1 VTKKLFI
8 KTFGCQMN
16 FYDSDKIHDL
26 LFSHGYEKTNIL
38 DDADLIVLNTCHIR
52 EKASE
57 KLFSDL
63 GRIKKLKDQ
72 KKITIAVTGC
82 VAQAE
87 GNKIIDRAPYVD
99 LITGSQA
106 FHRLPEMLRDL
117 SKGNKVTPEL
127 EFLTNDKFDNLRYSK
142 QTTGPTAFVSIQ
154 EGCDKFCTFC
164 VVPYTRGAEFSRS
177 ISEIKEEIIS
187 LTEIGVCE
195 ITLLGQNVNSWHGV
209 DALGKER
216 GLAYLI
222 LEIAKIKKI
231 KRIRYTTSHPLDMD
245 QDLILAHK
253 EISKLM
259 PYLHLPIQS
268 GSDKILKLMNR
279 KHSSK
284 QYIEIIEKIRN
295 VNPDIA
301 LSGDFIVGFPGETQT
316 DFNDTL
322 ELVKNVGYAQSYSF
336 KYSSRPGTP
345 ASVLE
350 SQVPENIKKTR
361 LSELQNLL
369 FSQQRQFNYQFLDK
383 EVEVLIE
390 KYGERNSQVMGRS
403 EHMQAVYMD
412 QSLGAIGDIKK
423 VKISCVGQNSLKV

>member
-1 VTKKLFI
+1 
-8 KTFGCQMN
+8 MN
-16 FYDSDKIHDL
+16 FYDSDKIYDL
-26 LFSHGYEKTNIL
+26 LFAHGYETTNRL

-63 GRIKKLKDQ
+63 GRIKKLKDR
-72 KKITIAVTGC
+72 KKVTIAVTGC

-87 GNKIIDRAPYVD
+87 GKKIIDRAPYVD
-99 LITGSQA
+99 LITGPQA
-106 FHRLPEMLRDL
+106 FHRLPEMLRDV
-117 SKGNKVTPEL
+117 SQGIKVPPEL
-127 EFLTNDKFDNLRYSK
+127 EFLTNDKFDNLRNSK
-142 QTTGPTAFVSIQ
+142 RTTGPTAFVSIQ

-187 LTEIGVCE
+187 LTEKGVCE

-209 DALGKER
+209 DSLGNER
-216 GLAYLI
+216 GLDYLI
-222 LEIAKIKKI
+222 LEIAKIKRI

-245 QDLILAHK
+245 EDLILAHK

-268 GSDKILKLMNR
+268 GSDKILKSMNR
-279 KHSSK
+279 KHTSK

-301 LSGDFIVGFPGETQT
+301 LSGDFIVGFPGETQS
-316 DFNDTL
+316 DFIDTL

-336 KYSSRPGTP
+336 KYSSRPGTS

-350 SQVPENIKKTR
+350 TQVPENIKKAR

-369 FSQQRQFNYQFLDK
+369 SSQQRQFNSQFLDK

-390 KYGERNSQVMGRS
+390 RRGERDNQVMGRS
-403 EHMQAVYMD
+403 EHMQSVYMD
-412 QSLGAIGDIKK
+412 QSIGNIGDIKK
-423 VKISCVGQNSLKV
+423 VKISYVGQNSLKV

>member
-1 VTKKLFI
+1 
-8 KTFGCQMN
+8 MN

-26 LFSHGYEKTNIL
+26 LFIHGYEKTNIQ

-63 GRIKKLKDQ
+63 GRIKKLKDR
-72 KKITIAVTGC
+72 KKVTIAVTGC

-87 GNKIIDRAPYVD
+87 GKKISDRAPYVD
-99 LITGSQA
+99 LITGPQA
-106 FHRLPEMLRDL
+106 FHRLPEMLRDV
-117 SKGNKVTPEL
+117 SQGIKVPPEL
-127 EFLTNDKFDNLRYSK
+127 EFLTIDKFDNLRNSK
-142 QTTGPTAFVSIQ
+142 RTIGPTEFVSIQ

-187 LTEIGVCE
+187 LTEKGVCE

-209 DALGKER
+209 DSLGNER
-216 GLAYLI
+216 GLDYLI
-222 LEIAKIKKI
+222 LEIAKINKI

-245 QDLILAHK
+245 EDLILAHK

-268 GSDKILKLMNR
+268 GSDKILKSMNR
-279 KHSSK
+279 KHTSK

-301 LSGDFIVGFPGETQT
+301 LSGDFIVGFPGETQS
-316 DFNDTL
+316 DFIDTL

-345 ASVLE
+345 ASILE
-350 SQVPENIKKTR
+350 TQVPENIKKAR

-369 FSQQRQFNYQFLDK
+369 SSQQKQFNSKFLDK

-390 KYGERNSQVMGRS
+390 KCGERDNQVMGRS
-403 EHMQAVYMD
+403 EHMQSVYMD
-412 QSLGAIGDIKK
+412 QSIGNIGDIKK
-423 VKISCVGQNSLKV
+423 VKISYVGQNSLKV

>member
-1 VTKKLFI
+1 
-8 KTFGCQMN
+8 MN

-26 LFSHGYEKTNIL
+26 LFAHGYEKTNIQ

-63 GRIKKLKDQ
+63 GRIKKLKDR
-72 KKITIAVTGC
+72 KKVTIAVTGC

-87 GNKIIDRAPYVD
+87 GKKISDRAPYVD
-99 LITGSQA
+99 LITGPQA

-117 SKGNKVTPEL
+117 SQGIKVPPEL
-127 EFLTNDKFDNLRYSK
+127 EFLTIDKFDNLPNCKR
-142 QTTGPTAFVSIQ
+142 TIGPTEFVSIQ

-187 LTEIGVCE
+187 LTEKGVCE

-209 DALGKER
+209 DSLGNER
-216 GLAYLI
+216 GLDYLI
-222 LEIAKIKKI
+222 LEIAKINKI

-245 QDLILAHK
+245 EDLILAHK

-268 GSDKILKLMNR
+268 GSDKILKSMNR
-279 KHSSK
+279 KHTSK

-301 LSGDFIVGFPGETQT
+301 LSGDFIVGFPGETQS
-316 DFNDTL
+316 DFIDTL

-350 SQVPENIKKTR
+350 TQVPENIKKAR

-369 FSQQRQFNYQFLDK
+369 FSQQRQFNSQFLDK

-390 KYGERNSQVMGRS
+390 KRGERDNQVMGRS
-403 EHMQAVYMD
+403 EHMQSVYMD
-412 QSLGAIGDIKK
+412 QSIGNIGDIKK
-423 VKISCVGQNSLKV
+423 VKISYVGQNSLKL

>member
-1 VTKKLFI
+1 
-8 KTFGCQMN
+8 MN

-26 LFSHGYEKTNIL
+26 LFIHGYEKTNIQ

-63 GRIKKLKDQ
+63 GRIKKLKDR
-72 KKITIAVTGC
+72 KKVTIAVTGC

-87 GNKIIDRAPYVD
+87 GKKISDRAPYVD
-99 LITGSQA
+99 LITGPQA
-106 FHRLPEMLRDL
+106 FHRLPEMLRDV
-117 SKGNKVTPEL
+117 SQGIKVPPEL
-127 EFLTNDKFDNLRYSK
+127 EFLTIDKFDNLRNSK
-142 QTTGPTAFVSIQ
+142 RTIGPTEFVSIQ

-187 LTEIGVCE
+187 LTEKGVCE

-209 DALGKER
+209 DSLGNER
-216 GLAYLI
+216 GLDYLI

-245 QDLILAHK
+245 EDLILAHK

-268 GSDKILKLMNR
+268 GSDKILKSMNR
-279 KHSSK
+279 KHTSK

-301 LSGDFIVGFPGETQT
+301 LSGDFIVGFPGETQS
-316 DFNDTL
+316 DFIDTL

-350 SQVPENIKKTR
+350 TQVPENIKKAR

-369 FSQQRQFNYQFLDK
+369 SSQQKQFNSKFLDK

-390 KYGERNSQVMGRS
+390 KRGERDNQVMGRS
-403 EHMQAVYMD
+403 EHMQSVYMD
-412 QSLGAIGDIKK
+412 QSIGNIGDIKK
-423 VKISCVGQNSLKV
+423 VKISYVGQNSLKV

>member
-1 VTKKLFI
+1 
-8 KTFGCQMN
+8 MN
-16 FYDSDKIHDL
+16 FYDSDKIRDL
-26 LFSHGYEKTNIL
+26 LFAHGYEKTNIQ

-72 KKITIAVTGC
+72 KKVTIAVTGC

-87 GNKIIDRAPYVD
+87 GKKISDRAPYVD
-99 LITGSQA
+99 LITGPQA
-106 FHRLPEMLRDL
+106 YHRLPEMLREA
-117 SKGNKVTPEL
+117 SQGSKVTPEL
-127 EFLTNDKFDNLRYSK
+127 EFLTNDKFENLRPSK
-142 QTTGPTAFVSIQ
+142 QITGPTAFVSIQ

-187 LTEIGVCE
+187 LTEKGVCE

-209 DALGKER
+209 DSLGKER

-222 LEIAKIKKI
+222 LEIAKIKKL
-231 KRIRYTTSHPLDMD
+231 KRIRYTTSHPLDMEE
-245 QDLILAHK
+245 DLILAHK
-253 EISKLM
+253 EIAKLM

-279 KHSSK
+279 KHTSK
-284 QYIEIIEKIRN
+284 QYIEIIKKIRN

-316 DFNDTL
+316 DFIDTL

-345 ASVLE
+345 ASVLDA
-350 SQVPENIKKTR
+350 QVPENIKKTR
-361 LSELQNLL
+361 LSELQKLL
-369 FSQQRQFNYQFLDK
+369 SSQQRQFNSQFLDK
-383 EVEVLIE
+383 EIEVLIE
-390 KYGERNSQVMGRS
+390 KCGERKNQVMGRS
-403 EHMQAVYMD
+403 EHMQSVYMD
-412 QSLGAIGDIKK
+412 QSVGNIGDIKK
-423 VKISCVGQNSLKV
+423 VKISYVGQNSLKV

>member
-1 VTKKLFI
+1 
-8 KTFGCQMN
+8 MN

-26 LFSHGYEKTNIL
+26 LFIHGYEKTNIQ

-63 GRIKKLKDQ
+63 GRIKKLKDR
-72 KKITIAVTGC
+72 KKVTIAVTGC

-87 GNKIIDRAPYVD
+87 GKKISDRAPYVD
-99 LITGSQA
+99 LITGPQA

-117 SKGNKVTPEL
+117 SQGIKVPPEL
-127 EFLTNDKFDNLRYSK
+127 EFLTIDKFDNLRNSK
-142 QTTGPTAFVSIQ
+142 RTIGPTEFVSIQ

-177 ISEIKEEIIS
+177 ISEIKEGIIS
-187 LTEIGVCE
+187 LTEKGVCE

-209 DALGKER
+209 DSLGNER
-216 GLAYLI
+216 GLDYLI
-222 LEIAKIKKI
+222 LEIAKINKI

-245 QDLILAHK
+245 EDLILAHK

-268 GSDKILKLMNR
+268 GSDKILKSMNR
-279 KHSSK
+279 KHTSK

-301 LSGDFIVGFPGETQT
+301 LSGDFIVGFPGETQS
-316 DFNDTL
+316 DFIDTL
-322 ELVKNVGYAQSYSF
+322 ELVKNVSYAQSYSF

-345 ASVLE
+345 ASILE
-350 SQVPENIKKTR
+350 TQVPENIKKAR

-369 FSQQRQFNYQFLDK
+369 SSQQKQFNSKFLDK

-390 KYGERNSQVMGRS
+390 KRGERDNQVMGRS
-403 EHMQAVYMD
+403 EHMQSVYMD
-412 QSLGAIGDIKK
+412 QSIGNIGDIKK
-423 VKISCVGQNSLKV
+423 VKISYVGQNSLKV

>member
-1 VTKKLFI
+1 
-8 KTFGCQMN
+8 MN

-72 KKITIAVTGC
+72 KKLTIAVTGC

-87 GNKIIDRAPYVD
+87 GKKIIDRAPYVD
-99 LITGSQA
+99 LITGPQA

-117 SKGNKVTPEL
+117 SQGIKVTPEL

-142 QTTGPTAFVSIQ
+142 RITGPTAFVSIQ

-187 LTEIGVCE
+187 LTEKGVCE

-222 LEIAKIKKI
+222 FEIARIKKI

-301 LSGDFIVGFPGETQT
+301 LSGDFIVGFPGETQS
-316 DFNDTL
+316 DFIDTL

-369 FSQQRQFNYQFLDK
+369 SSQQRQFNSQFLDK

-390 KYGERNSQVMGRS
+390 KFGERNSQVMGRS
-403 EHMQAVYMD
+403 EHMQVVYMD
-412 QSLGAIGDIKK
+412 QSLGTIGDIKK
-423 VKISCVGQNSLKV
+423 VKVSCVGQNSLKV

>member
-1 VTKKLFI
+1 
-8 KTFGCQMN
+8 MN

-26 LFSHGYEKTNIL
+26 LFIHGYEKTNIQ

-63 GRIKKLKDQ
+63 GRIKKLKDR
-72 KKITIAVTGC
+72 KKVTIAVTGC

-87 GNKIIDRAPYVD
+87 GKKISDRAPYVD
-99 LITGSQA
+99 LITGPQA
-106 FHRLPEMLRDL
+106 FHRLPEMLRDV
-117 SKGNKVTPEL
+117 SQGIKVPPEL
-127 EFLTNDKFDNLRYSK
+127 EFLTIDKFDNLRNSK
-142 QTTGPTAFVSIQ
+142 RTIGPTEFVSIQ

-187 LTEIGVCE
+187 LTEKGVCE

-209 DALGKER
+209 DSLGNER
-216 GLAYLI
+216 GLDYLI
-222 LEIAKIKKI
+222 LEIAKINKI

-245 QDLILAHK
+245 EDLILAHK

-268 GSDKILKLMNR
+268 GSDKILKSMNR
-279 KHSSK
+279 KHTSK

-301 LSGDFIVGFPGETQT
+301 LSGDFIVGFPGETQS
-316 DFNDTL
+316 DFIDTL

-350 SQVPENIKKTR
+350 TQVPENIKKAR

-369 FSQQRQFNYQFLDK
+369 SSQQRQFNSQFLDK

-390 KYGERNSQVMGRS
+390 KRGERDNQVMGRS
-403 EHMQAVYMD
+403 EHMQSVYMD
-412 QSLGAIGDIKK
+412 QSIGNIGDIKK
-423 VKISCVGQNSLKV
+423 VKISYVGQNSLKV

>member
-1 VTKKLFI
+1 
-8 KTFGCQMN
+8 MN
-16 FYDSDKIHDL
+16 FYDSDKIYDL
-26 LFSHGYEKTNIL
+26 LLTHGYEQTNIK

-72 KKITIAVTGC
+72 KKVTIAVTGC

-87 GNKIIDRAPYVD
+87 GKKISDRAPYVD
-99 LITGSQA
+99 LITGPQA
-106 FHRLPEMLRDL
+106 YHRLPEMLRDV
-117 SKGNKVTPEL
+117 SKGIKVAPEL
-127 EFLTNDKFDNLRYSK
+127 EFLSNDKFDNLPLSK
-142 QTTGPTAFVSIQ
+142 QITGPTAFVSIQ

-187 LTEIGVCE
+187 LSEKGVCE

-231 KRIRYTTSHPLDMD
+231 KRIRYTTSHPLDMEE
-245 QDLILAHK
+245 DLILAHK
-253 EISKLM
+253 EIAKLM

-279 KHSSK
+279 KHTSK
-284 QYIEIIEKIRN
+284 QYTEIIEKIRN

-316 DFNDTL
+316 DFIDTI

-350 SQVPENIKKTR
+350 AQVPENIKKTR

-369 FSQQRQFNYQFLDK
+369 SSQQRQFNSQFLDK
-383 EVEVLIE
+383 EIEVLIE
-390 KYGERNSQVMGRS
+390 KHGERNNQIMGRS
-403 EHMQAVYMD
+403 EHMQSVYMD
-412 QSLGAIGDIKK
+412 QNIGNIGDIKK
-423 VKISCVGQNSLKV
+423 VKISYVGQNSLKV

>member
-1 VTKKLFI
+1 
-8 KTFGCQMN
+8 MN

-26 LFSHGYEKTNIL
+26 LFIHGYEKTNIQ

-72 KKITIAVTGC
+72 KKVTIAVTGC

-87 GNKIIDRAPYVD
+87 GKKISDRAPYVD
-99 LITGSQA
+99 LITGPQA
-106 FHRLPEMLRDL
+106 FHRLPEMLRDV
-117 SKGNKVTPEL
+117 SQGIKVPPEL
-127 EFLTNDKFDNLRYSK
+127 EFLTIDKFDNLRNSK
-142 QTTGPTAFVSIQ
+142 RTIGPTEFVSIQ

-187 LTEIGVCE
+187 LTEKGVCE

-209 DALGKER
+209 DSLGNER
-216 GLAYLI
+216 GLDYLI
-222 LEIAKIKKI
+222 LEIAKINKI

-245 QDLILAHK
+245 EDLILAHK

-268 GSDKILKLMNR
+268 GSDKILKSMNR
-279 KHSSK
+279 KHTSK

-301 LSGDFIVGFPGETQT
+301 LSGDFIVGFPGETQS
-316 DFNDTL
+316 DFIDTL

-350 SQVPENIKKTR
+350 TQVPENIKKAR

-369 FSQQRQFNYQFLDK
+369 SSQQKQFNSKFLDK

-390 KYGERNSQVMGRS
+390 KRGERDNQVMGRS
-403 EHMQAVYMD
+403 EHMQSVYMD
-412 QSLGAIGDIKK
+412 QSIGNIGDIKK
-423 VKISCVGQNSLKV
+423 VKISYVGQNSLKV

>member
-1 VTKKLFI
+1 
-8 KTFGCQMN
+8 MN

-26 LFSHGYEKTNIL
+26 LFSHGYEKTKIL

-99 LITGSQA
+99 LITGPQA

-142 QTTGPTAFVSIQ
+142 QTAGPTAFVSIQ

-295 VNPDIA
+295 INPDIA

-316 DFNDTL
+316 DFIDTL

-369 FSQQRQFNYQFLDK
+369 FSQQRQFNSQFLDK